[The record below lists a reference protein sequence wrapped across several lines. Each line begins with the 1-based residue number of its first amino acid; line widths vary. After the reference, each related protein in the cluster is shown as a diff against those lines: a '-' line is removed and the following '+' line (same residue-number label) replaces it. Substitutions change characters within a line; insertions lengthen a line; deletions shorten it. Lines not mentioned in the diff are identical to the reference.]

1 MPMIYDENTIQRH
14 MNILH
19 LSREEAIELMK
30 EDEKIDKMT
39 TSAEINSDL
48 TSEQVKAAKEARK
61 ADRKRT
67 VFKFDVSKR
76 PKKEN
81 PDKRFL
87 IENLRASIENVGGAD
102 IEVTNI
108 ERELIFNFNN
118 VKYKIVL
125 SAPRS

>member
-19 LSREEAIELMK
+19 LSREEAIKLMK

>member
-1 MPMIYDENTIQRH
+1 MMNENLIKKH
-14 MNILH
+14 MDILNI
-19 LSREEAIELMK
+19 SREEAIELIK
-30 EDEKIDKMT
+30 EDEAIDKMT
-39 TSAEINSDL
+39 SASEINGDM
-48 TSEQVKAAKEARK
+48 TKEQIQAAKEARK
-61 ADRKRT
+61 ADRKKT
-67 VFKFDVSKR
+67 VFKFDTSKR

-87 IENLRASIENVGGAD
+87 IESLRASVEEVGGTE

-108 ERELIFNFNN
+108 EREMIFRFNN

>member
-1 MPMIYDENTIQRH
+1 MPMIYDESTIQRH

-19 LSREEAIELMK
+19 LSREEAIDLMK

-87 IENLRASIENVGGAD
+87 IENLRASLESVNCD
-102 IEVTNI
+102 NIEVTNI

>member
-1 MPMIYDENTIQRH
+1 MAYNENLIQKH
-14 MNILH
+14 MNIFGI
-19 LSREEAIELMK
+19 SREEAISLIE

-39 TSAEINSDL
+39 SASEINSDL
-48 TSEQVKAAKEARK
+48 TKEQIQNVKNARK
-61 ADRKRT
+61 VDRKKT
-67 VFKFDVSKR
+67 VFKFDTSKR

-87 IENLRASIENVGGAD
+87 IEKLRASVEAVDGTE
-102 IEVTNI
+102 IEVSNI
-108 ERELIFNFNN
+108 EREITFKFNN

>member
-1 MPMIYDENTIQRH
+1 MIYDENTIQKH

-19 LSREEAIELMK
+19 LSREEAIELIK

-39 TSAEINSDL
+39 TSTEINSDL
-48 TSEQVKAAKEARK
+48 TTDQIKAAKEARK

-87 IENLRASIENVGGAD
+87 IESLRASLEDVGGTN
-102 IEVTNI
+102 IEVTNV

-118 VKYKIVL
+118 VKYKVVL

>member
-1 MPMIYDENTIQRH
+1 MPMIYDENTIQKH

-48 TSEQVKAAKEARK
+48 TTEQVKAAKEARK

-87 IENLRASIENVGGAD
+87 IESLRASIENVGGAD